1 MSEDLNKR
9 GVLSTNINKSSYTKY
24 VKNIIKGN
32 SSKLI
37 IEDIN
42 KFNKRSKSF
51 GKIKK
56 YNKLKEFIK
65 KIYIFVLSNLYNL
78 RRSPYEINKLRKIDK
93 LIIKNYIDKIEGKQA
108 YKNYRILEIGK
119 NLVSLEKK

>member
-1 MSEDLNKR
+1 MSEELNNGVVKR
-9 GVLSTNINKSSYTKY
+9 RYINKSTYTKY
-24 VKNIIKGN
+24 VKNIIKCN

-42 KFNKRSKSF
+42 KFNKNFKFS

-56 YNKLKEFIK
+56 YTKIKEFIK
-65 KIYIFVLSNLYNL
+65 RLYIVLLSNLYNL
-78 RRSPYEINKLRKIDK
+78 RRSSYEKNKLRKIDK
-93 LIIKNYIDKIEGKQA
+93 TIIKNYINKIEGKQA

-119 NLVSLEKK
+119 NLVSLEKR